1 MLFCYKSP
9 LGLMKGE
16 CIEGRL
22 IGLHFATQEL
32 STSSLL
38 QNHFGDEEKII
49 EQLNLYFLG
58 KLKSFSLKFKL
69 NGTEFQKVVWAAV
82 SSIPYGET
90 RSYSDIANIIKK
102 PLAVRAVATAI
113 AKNKIAIIIPCHR
126 VVKSDG
132 EIGDYAW
139 GSEIKKG
146 LLAMERGDPLLL
158 CFALKLSP

>member
-1 MLFCYKSP
+1 MLFCYNSP

-16 CIEGRL
+16 RDEDYL
-22 IGLHFATQEL
+22 IGLRFATQEL

-38 QNHFGDEEKII
+38 QNCFDDEEEFEEVIT

-69 NGTEFQKVVWAAV
+69 NGTEFQKDVWAAV

-90 RSYSDIANIIKK
+90 RSYSEIANMIKK
-102 PLAVRAVATAI
+102 PLAVRAVASAI
-113 AKNKIAIIIPCHR
+113 AQNKIAIVIPCHR
-126 VVKSDG
+126 VIRSDG
-132 EIGDYAW
+132 EIGEYAW

-146 LLAMERGDPLLL
+146 LLVMERSN
-158 CFALKLSP
+158 K